1 MEMTGRRE
9 ETVTAIVT
17 LIFRGSRGRGRGR
30 GRATTGGGTDHAR
43 AINAAI
49 EAGTIDA
56 ETIDAETIDAETI
69 DAETI
74 DATIG
79 AIAIEAG
86 TGNAIG
92 AAIEAAIGVAIGAA
106 DVGERVAR

>member
-17 LIFRGSRGRGRGR
+17 LIFRGGRGRGRGR

-43 AINAAI
+43 AIDAAI
-49 EAGTIDA
+49 EAG
-56 ETIDAETIDAETI
+56 TIDAETI

>member
-17 LIFRGSRGRGRGR
+17 LIFRGGRGRGRGR

-43 AINAAI
+43 AIDAAI
-49 EAGTIDA
+49 EAG
-56 ETIDAETIDAETI
+56 TIDAETIDAETI

-92 AAIEAAIGVAIGAA
+92 AANEAAIGVAIGAA
-106 DVGERVAR
+106 GVGERVAR